1 MDSLLGE
8 LGLKGGG
15 DTIDLTDAL
24 TSLDG
29 TAGAVAGAVNGTN
42 GSTTNGGESPAE

>member
-1 MDSLLGE
+1 MRSALQYRAQAPLVDSLLGE

-24 TSLDG
+24 TSLDPKN
-29 TAGAVAGAVNGTN
+29 AARPQNAAK
-42 GSTTNGGESPAE
+42 